1 MKVRSVIPDIE
12 VTDIEAAR
20 SFYEDF
26 LGLGEEEFN
35 LGWVARFTDSDT
47 RAAVQVVTEDETGP
61 KNPVLSLKVDD
72 IDAAYAEAQ
81 ASGFDIVH
89 PLLHEEERMIG
100 RFVVV
105 DHRLFNGRRCSRKL
119 NTGDR

>member
-20 SFYEDF
+20 GFYQDF

-35 LGWVARFTDSDT
+35 LGWVARFTEPES
-47 RAAVQVVTEDETGP
+47 RAAVQVVTEDETSP
-61 KNPVLSLKVDD
+61 ANPVLSLKVDD
-72 IDAAYAEAQ
+72 IDAAYVEAK

-89 PLLHEEERMIG
+89 PLTDEG
-100 RFVVV
+100 WGVTRFFVRDPDGNVVNITA
-105 DHRLFNGRRCSRKL
+105 HRVTEDGE
-119 NTGDR
+119 